1 MKARG
6 MHTPIAAFVPF
17 GSPLGL
23 GLGGDGEDIPA
34 AGGVEIMLKLWVRN
48 LRYLWVL
55 TRSETRLSEMLRRM
69 LPNQNSATK

>member
-1 MKARG
+1 MKVRG

-17 GSPLGL
+17 GSPLDL
-23 GLGGDGEDIPA
+23 GLGGDGEDVLA

-55 TRSETRLSEMLRRM
+55 TSSETRLSEMLRRM
-69 LPNQNSATK
+69 LPN